1 MASRSAWIGLMVGAV
16 AGAVLRLGATT
27 LHFPDVFSQPYVGL
41 YVAFIG
47 AVVGGLAAMTG
58 TALRGLLAGAVL
70 SVLAYGAILGLAAL
84 FALLGAAGVGEP
96 VQLPA
101 MWEVMGVGA
110 IPGAIGGWV
119 AQSAAKRSHA
129 SPSKSPAAS

>member
-1 MASRSAWIGLMVGAV
+1 MASRSAWVGLGVGAV
-16 AGAVLRLGATT
+16 AGAVLRLAVTT
-27 LHFPDVFSQPYVGL
+27 LHFPDVFGQPYVGL

-58 TALRGLLAGAVL
+58 TALRGVLAGAVL

-96 VQLPA
+96 VPLPA
-101 MWEVMGVGA
+101 MWEVVAVGA

-119 AQSAAKRSHA
+119 AQRVASHA